1 MKTVIKN
8 ILEVIL
14 PVESGMTAHSGT
26 ETISKTFSKT
36 EMIERY
42 LALPIY
48 DLLKNRNFIY
58 FLARYLWNNA
68 PRSKSKPKVVWT
80 EGMLNYEKFEYLVE
94 DIQALFG
101 STIMDG
107 STKEYLEKFYEKNIL
122 PNVKK

>member
-14 PVESGMTAHSGT
+14 PVESGFTAHSGT
-26 ETISKTFSKT
+26 ESITKTFTRK

-42 LALPIY
+42 IALPIY

-68 PRSKSKPKVVWT
+68 PRSKRTKPKVIWP

-107 STKEYLEKFYEKNIL
+107 STEEYLQEFYEKNLL
-122 PNVKK
+122 PNIK